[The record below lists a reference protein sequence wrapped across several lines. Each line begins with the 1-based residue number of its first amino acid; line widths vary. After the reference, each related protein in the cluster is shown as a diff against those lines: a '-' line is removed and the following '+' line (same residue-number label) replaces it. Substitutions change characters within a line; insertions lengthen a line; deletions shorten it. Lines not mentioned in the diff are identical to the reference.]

1 MDIPVLTVFVQD
13 VNKMNEK
20 GVMKTD
26 RMNKFIGIKKS
37 VEYVG
42 DDVATKL
49 SQICTVTGCG
59 TTCFLYNIME
69 K

>member
-1 MDIPVLTVFVQD
+1 
-13 VNKMNEK
+13 MNEK

-26 RMNKFIGIKKS
+26 RMNKLIGIKKI

-49 SQICTVTGCG
+49 SQICTVIGCG
-59 TTCFLYNIME
+59 TTYFLYNIME

>member
-1 MDIPVLTVFVQD
+1 MH
-13 VNKMNEK
+13 EK

-69 K
+69 KWKFLESLFMKKKSI